1 MYYTLR
7 KRPPTRLIT
16 WDDIVGGYRRRPRAD
31 TIIRFHR
38 CVTQEGQITV
48 MNSSNPCAR
57 SNDSKYG
64 YNHRHSPP
72 RFVPLPSVSTL
83 RDSPSPFALLLSF
96 SRSIT
101 SCRFFY
107 LEEGLA
113 ARANRSNDLA
123 NEIISPGEK
132 FETRANFFPARNSI
146 SLVARFG
153 VPLSDPA
160 PLNFDCIA
168 PPR

>member
-1 MYYTLR
+1 MDITIATHLR
-7 KRPPTRLIT
+7 DLFPALSPRIPLRLDSSRFSFPSLRFTFRPP
-16 WDDIVGGYRRRPRAD
+16 
-31 TIIRFHR
+31 
-38 CVTQEGQITV
+38 
-48 MNSSNPCAR
+48 
-57 SNDSKYG
+57 
-64 YNHRHSPP
+64 SP
-72 RFVPLPSVSTL
+72 
-83 RDSPSPFALLLSF
+83 
-96 SRSIT
+96 RSIT
-101 SCRFFY
+101 SRRFFY
-107 LEEGLA
+107 LQEGLA

-160 PLNFDCIA
+160 PLNFDCIV